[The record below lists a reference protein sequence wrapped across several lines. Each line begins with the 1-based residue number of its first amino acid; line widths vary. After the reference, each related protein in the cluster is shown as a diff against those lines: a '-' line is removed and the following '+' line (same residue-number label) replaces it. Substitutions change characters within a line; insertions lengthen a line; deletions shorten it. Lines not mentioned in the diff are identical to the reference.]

1 MNYKMK
7 KGGNEHVMN
16 DTEMNDTEMNFDDKI
31 INKEVDVANEQN
43 GGRRRR
49 RRSSAH
55 KQSKKHRS
63 TKRRSTKRRSTKRRS
78 TKHRGGEGILTTAAL
93 PFGLLGLNNV
103 FGMKRRGNRTH
114 KRSSRKN
121 RK

>member
-55 KQSKKHRS
+55 KHSK
-63 TKRRSTKRRSTKRRS
+63 KRRSTKRRSTKRRS
-78 TKHRGGEGILTTAAL
+78 TKHRGGEGVLATAAL
-93 PFGLLGLNNV
+93 PFGLLGLNSV

-114 KRSSRKN
+114 KRPSRKN